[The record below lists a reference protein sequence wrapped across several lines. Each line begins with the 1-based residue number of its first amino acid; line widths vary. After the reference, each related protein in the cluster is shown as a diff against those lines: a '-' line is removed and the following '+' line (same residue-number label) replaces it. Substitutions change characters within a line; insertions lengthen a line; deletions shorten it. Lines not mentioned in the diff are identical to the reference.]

1 MSFSVVPQGAD
12 APPSECLVP
21 FFQVLSVLICPLFHF
36 TIITFLKVFYDFTK
50 FLHNSI

>member
-21 FFQVLSVLICPLFHF
+21 FFQVLSVLICP
-36 TIITFLKVFYDFTK
+36 FYN
-50 FLHNSI
+50 HNVSKSIL